1 MEASRDD
8 FIIAIRSAFLKK
20 GIQQRFSLI
29 ALICFSIA
37 IIVLSNLNYT
47 VIDNTRS
54 SIKEIVYR
62 VSFIASVPE
71 NYLKN
76 SYKKIGNHFNY
87 YEDYQDIQ
95 KILKKLKSEKIST
108 YYIIAENKEL
118 KKIIDDYIIN
128 SEEIIAKVLLD
139 KDSPYLKSIV
149 LNKGSKDSVILGMAV
164 LDQDYL
170 VGKIIEVNYLTS
182 RVLLLSDLNSKIPV
196 VIQPENIQSILSG
209 VGKVRGNIQYYKKTS
224 DPQDSSFI
232 YTSGSGGIFKSGIPV
247 GSIEKNEENDEIKIR
262 FFSDFSQLKFVRVV
276 SFKKEEILLAEK
288 KSKIKAEQAANIKAA
303 QAAKIKA
310 EKVAQIK
317 AEKVA
322 QIKAEKVAQ
331 IKAEEMIEENFK
343 DENLFKEFSK
353 KYTWKCKKTFFNKLH
368 KVGTPEFKAC
378 IIKKG
383 LQAKKKKKN

>member
-47 VIDNTRS
+47 VIDNVRS

-62 VSFIASVPE
+62 ASFIASVPE

-108 YYIIAENKEL
+108 SYIIAENKEL

-209 VGKVRGNIQYYKKTS
+209 AGKVRGNIQYFKKKS
-224 DPQDSSFI
+224 DLQDSSFI

-322 QIKAEKVAQ
+322 QIKAE
-331 IKAEEMIEENFK
+331 ENFK

-383 LQAKKKKKN
+383 LQAQKKKKN

>member
-47 VIDNTRS
+47 VIDNVRS

-62 VSFIASVPE
+62 ASFIASVPE

-108 YYIIAENKEL
+108 SYIIAENKEL

-209 VGKVRGNIQYYKKTS
+209 AGKVRGNIQYFKKKS
-224 DPQDSSFI
+224 DLQDSSFI

-276 SFKKEEILLAEK
+276 SFKKEEILQAEK

-303 QAAKIKA
+303 QAAK
-310 EKVAQIK
+310 IK

-383 LQAKKKKKN
+383 LQAQKKKKN